1 MRDVM
6 PWLLAIFL
14 IIVGGIFFGAIGLA
28 LAGVAAGWFA
38 NSGKRGFG
46 MAASVAAI
54 FWLVV
59 AVIKVIGGKSPQLL
73 ALAGSLANLSGA
85 KVWLLVLISSV
96 IAFFAGGLGGW
107 LGGSLRQA
115 MSKPPLQ
122 QKLEKIL

>member
-1 MRDVM
+1 MRDSM
-6 PWLLAIFL
+6 QWLLAIAF
-14 IIVGGIFFGAIGLA
+14 IVVGGIFLGAIGLA
-28 LAGVAAGWFA
+28 LAGAAAGWLV

-46 MAASVAAI
+46 MGASVAAI
-54 FWLVV
+54 FWLVA

-115 MSKPPLQ
+115 MSKPASQ
-122 QKLEKIL
+122 RMM